1 MTLLL
6 TLAALVVAGSIVTSQ
21 LALAHSGKRARP
33 RLALT
38 SRNPMTVRGSGF
50 KPGVRVRLTLNAGQS
65 VTRHTRASAQGSFTT
80 RFGTV
85 VLDSCTAF
93 SVSAVVNHQ
102 VVAVLRPAKP
112 ECAPA
117 STP

>member
-1 MTLLL
+1 MMLLL
-6 TLAALVVAGSIVTSQ
+6 TLAALVIAGSVVTSQ
-21 LALAHSGKRARP
+21 LALAHSGRSGRAH
-33 RLALT
+33 LALM
-38 SRNPMTVRGSGF
+38 SRNPITVRGSGF
-50 KPGVRVRLTLNAGQS
+50 KPGVRVRLTLTAGQS
-65 VTRHTRASAQGSFTT
+65 ETRHPRASAQGSFTT

-85 VLDSCTAF
+85 VVDSCTPF